1 MFRPKWKVL
10 SRYSLGLPLYTEILK
25 QRGINDV
32 EAFIHPGNPINSIKQ
47 FFAKDFFE
55 EVKKT
60 KTLIDKFVSEGKSIV
75 VFGDYDADG
84 ICATSILYSF
94 LRFELNYKKIT
105 YFIPNRFDHGYGL
118 SKGAVDKA
126 LLGIDGAALIITVDT
141 GITAVTESTYLKS
154 LGHSLIITDHHQK
167 LPTLPSADAVVWSD
181 KVVGSTI
188 AWVITK
194 LLGSKVT
201 KSVSLAA
208 LATVTDLQPLVGFN
222 RELVSYGLKIINQD
236 PYPGLVKLME
246 AAGRKDVEINTYDFG
261 FVIGPR
267 LNASGRLED
276 AGKAVEIFLQDDPNK
291 LKAIAQTLND
301 INNKRQDITLEMFEL
316 ASISKDQ
323 LPNVIV
329 SSNPDYHE
337 GIIGL
342 VAAKLVQRYYRPSIV
357 ISLSEDFGKGSARSI
372 PGINIIELL
381 REFSEMF
388 TNLGGHP
395 MAAGFTIHSDKITD
409 FTNAINSRVSEL
421 YGSSIFEPIIE
432 IDMEI
437 PINILSVKEIDLLDR
452 LKPYGVG
459 NKEPLLLT
467 RNLKIHDI
475 KTVGKDNSHLSLKL
489 SDGVGGYK
497 AIMFGGGELLSNFG
511 LGDYVDIVYN
521 AKINEFNDNR
531 SVNLTLLDMR
541 RADEA

>member
-1 MFRPKWKVL
+1 MFRPKWKIL
-10 SRYSLGLPLYTEILK
+10 SRYSSGLPLYTEILK
-25 QRGINDV
+25 QRGINEV
-32 EAFIHPGNPINSIKQ
+32 EKFIHPGNPLHSIKK
-47 FFAKDFFE
+47 FFPKDFFE

-60 KTLIDKFVSEGKSIV
+60 KTLIDKFISEGKSII

-94 LRFELNYKKIT
+94 LRFEFKYDKIT

-126 LLGIDGAALIITVDT
+126 LLGIDGEALIITVDT
-141 GITAVTESTYLKS
+141 GITAVTESTYIKS

-167 LPTLPSADAVVWSD
+167 LPTLPSADSIVWSD

-194 LLGSKVT
+194 LLGSKNPR
-201 KSVSLAA
+201 SVGLAA
-208 LATVTDLQPLVGFN
+208 LATVTDLQPLVDFN
-222 RELVSYGLKIINQD
+222 RELVSYGLKTTNQD
-236 PYPGLVKLME
+236 PYQGLVKLME
-246 AAGRKDVEINTYDFG
+246 VAGRKDGEITTYDFG

-267 LNASGRLED
+267 LNASGRLEE
-276 AGKAVEIFLQDDPNK
+276 AGKAVEIFLQDAPDK
-291 LKAIAQTLND
+291 LKVIAQTLND

-316 ASISKDQ
+316 ASMPKDQ
-323 LPNVIV
+323 IPNVIV

-381 REFSEMF
+381 REFSDMF

-409 FTNAINSRVSEL
+409 FTSAINLRVGEL
-421 YGSSIFEPIIE
+421 YDSSIFEPIIE
-432 IDMEI
+432 VDIEI
-437 PINILSVKEIDLLDR
+437 PISILSIKEIDLLDE
-452 LKPYGVG
+452 LKPYGIG
-459 NKEPLLLT
+459 NKEPLLLS

-475 KTVGKDNSHLSLKL
+475 KTVGKENSHLSLKL
-489 SDGVGGYK
+489 SDGIVGYK

-511 LGDYVDIVYN
+511 LGDSVDIVYN
-521 AKINEFNDNR
+521 AKINEFNGNR
-531 SVNLTLLDMR
+531 SVNLTLVDMR
-541 RADEA
+541 KNDEA